1 MGFKLNF
8 INYDNFI
15 FIKNYNFMPFKS
27 LFFITDF
34 NFHIMMS
41 KNFSYFRTKDLIK
54 LISVINV
61 IVKAIII
68 II

>member
-1 MGFKLNF
+1 MCFKLNF

-41 KNFSYFRTKDLIK
+41 INFSYFRTKDLIK